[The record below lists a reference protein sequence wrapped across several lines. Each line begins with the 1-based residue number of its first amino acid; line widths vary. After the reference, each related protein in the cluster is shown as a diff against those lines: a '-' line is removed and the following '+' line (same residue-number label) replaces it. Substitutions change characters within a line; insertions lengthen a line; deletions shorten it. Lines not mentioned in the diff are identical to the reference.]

1 MKKDMKRFKDAYL
14 EELNFGDDVSNTIK
28 SKIGVKPND
37 DKSKTKSSLFTNRRK
52 PLILGG
58 SFVLV
63 LLIAVVSIVSI
74 INYRN
79 TPVYQGM
86 DADNMPAV
94 RSSNRELYSDM
105 DIYRKN
111 IRGLNRNVRYKEH
124 EDHTNNKYGD
134 KFDEQIEDLEQQIG
148 VIVDDRIVCYAQPGE
163 VVIITVKIDNPKFFE
178 ILSFTL
184 NGKLYQT
191 FEFVDGSDSSQIK
204 VKFTVQETSGL
215 QEITIDAIKY
225 VDDTTIKNVRFEG
238 DKTIKLGV
246 TYQNPPQVT
255 QVNEINNGSNFAL
268 SFNVSDVDN
277 LINLTNGLNIYLFDA
292 EKLVYTNKLSLG
304 NNLIPYSNLK
314 LGNPYTYVIMGVYD
328 LYDGLGKKAYV
339 LHQNTF
345 ETQNG
350 YTYNLIT
357 PTYDSILL
365 SYNKLEGFDGTLKEI
380 NVYKGEELVQTVT
393 ENLENAEVFGLLS
406 NTEYKVVTTYKYSIL
421 ENNVSVEQEQSIET
435 TVKTLERPIPT
446 LAFKDEVLTQDS
458 ISFDYEIVDTTNVG
472 KVVKVEVYNKDQL
485 VNTYEEDIRTFDSLL
500 SDNDYKFVITYEY
513 DLFDGNGI
521 NTITFENVFHTVK
534 KTVPT
539 AVFTNSVPFMNNL
552 YIWFEVDDVDGIIE
566 IISIDIMKDGIAL
579 KSITKEEFA
588 NYNESVDRP
597 GFFTGDTLVSGLEA
611 GDYTLVFKYQYDM
624 HDGNEKI
631 MVDENH
637 PTADN
642 KLGVT
647 VN

>member
-63 LLIAVVSIVSI
+63 LLIAVVSIVAI

-380 NVYKGEELVQTVT
+380 NVYKGEELVQTLT

-637 PTADN
+637 QTADN

>member
-14 EELNFGDDVSNTIK
+14 EELNFGDDVNNTIK
-28 SKIGVKPND
+28 NKIGVKPSEN
-37 DKSKTKSSLFTNRRK
+37 KSKISASLFPNRRK

-63 LLIAVVSIVSI
+63 LLIAIVSIVSI

-134 KFDEQIEDLEQQIG
+134 KFDEQIEELEQQIG
-148 VIVDDRIVCYAQPGE
+148 IIVDDRIVCYAQPGE

-246 TYQNPPQVT
+246 TYQNPPQVSE
-255 QVNEINNGSNFAL
+255 VNEINSGSNFAL

-277 LINLTNGLNIYLFDA
+277 LINLSNGLNIYLFDT
-292 EKLVYTNKLSLG
+292 ETLVYTNKLVLG

-314 LGNPYTYVIMGVYD
+314 LGSVYTYVIMGVYD

-339 LHQNTF
+339 LYQNTF
-345 ETQNG
+345 TTQNG
-350 YTYNLIT
+350 YTYNLVT
-357 PTYDSILL
+357 PTYDSVLL
-365 SYNKLEGFDGTLKEI
+365 SYNKLEGFNGSLKEI
-380 NVYKGEELVQTVT
+380 NVYKGEELVQTLT

-421 ENNVSVEQEQSIET
+421 VNNVSVEQEQSIET

-446 LAFKDEVLTQDS
+446 LTFKDEVSTQDS
-458 ISFDYEIVDTTNVG
+458 LSFDYEIVDTTNVG

-521 NTITFENVFHTVK
+521 NTITFENVFHTDK

-539 AVFTNSVPFMNNL
+539 AVLTNAVPFLDKLFIDFKIN
-552 YIWFEVDDVDGIIE
+552 DVDGIIE
-566 IISIDIMKDGIAL
+566 IISVDIMKDGTVVQ
-579 KSITKEEFA
+579 SFTKEQFT
-588 NYNESVDRP
+588 NFSESVNEP
-597 GFFTGDTLVSGLEA
+597 GCFTGQVLVNGLES

>member
-1 MKKDMKRFKDAYL
+1 MNILSYNNLLWDF
-14 EELNFGDDVSNTIK
+14 
-28 SKIGVKPND
+28 
-37 DKSKTKSSLFTNRRK
+37 SST
-52 PLILGG
+52 
-58 SFVLV
+58 
-63 LLIAVVSIVSI
+63 
-74 INYRN
+74 
-79 TPVYQGM
+79 
-86 DADNMPAV
+86 
-94 RSSNRELYSDM
+94 E
-105 DIYRKN
+105 KN

-350 YTYNLIT
+350 YTYNLVT

-380 NVYKGEELVQTVT
+380 NVYKGEELVQTVKIVNND
-393 ENLENAEVFGLLS
+393 EKRIDKLQAAGL
-406 NTEYKVVTTYKYSIL
+406 
-421 ENNVSVEQEQSIET
+421 
-435 TVKTLERPIPT
+435 
-446 LAFKDEVLTQDS
+446 
-458 ISFDYEIVDTTNVG
+458 
-472 KVVKVEVYNKDQL
+472 
-485 VNTYEEDIRTFDSLL
+485 
-500 SDNDYKFVITYEY
+500 
-513 DLFDGNGI
+513 
-521 NTITFENVFHTVK
+521 
-534 KTVPT
+534 
-539 AVFTNSVPFMNNL
+539 
-552 YIWFEVDDVDGIIE
+552 
-566 IISIDIMKDGIAL
+566 
-579 KSITKEEFA
+579 
-588 NYNESVDRP
+588 
-597 GFFTGDTLVSGLEA
+597 
-611 GDYTLVFKYQYDM
+611 
-624 HDGNEKI
+624 
-631 MVDENH
+631 
-637 PTADN
+637 
-642 KLGVT
+642 
-647 VN
+647 